1 MVISVECYFLGFFL
15 FFLQC
20 GLWVFFFLI
29 YIIECVSKIYP
40 KAISFLVFYYSINSS
55 NIKLHV
61 IFLAINENSF

>member
-1 MVISVECYFLGFFL
+1 MLFSGVFFVFFAMWTLG
-15 FFLQC
+15 
-20 GLWVFFFLI
+20 VFFLI
-29 YIIECVSKIYP
+29 YIIGCVSKIYP